1 MNGSAELRLSAA
13 QIELLLRAVGA
24 QLNARGEHA
33 ELFLVGGAAI
43 ALGYDGRR
51 LTADVDAVFEPKAIV
66 LDIAREVAQDQE
78 HVAENWLND
87 GVKGF
92 LPGEDPDARVLLDIP
107 GLTVKTASVE
117 YLLALKVYASRVDRD
132 QDDILYLAGLAGVT
146 SASEVLAIAERIV
159 GADKLPTKAQYL
171 VQALFPEA
179 PASEPAPAPQTLAAR
194 PAVGP
199 RPSPGTDSSRG
210 G

>member
-1 MNGSAELRLSAA
+1 MSGGAKLRLSAA

-24 QLNARGEHA
+24 QLDARGEHA

-43 ALGYDGRR
+43 ALAYDGRR

-66 LDIAREVAQDQE
+66 LDVAREVAQEQE

-92 LPGEDPDARVLLDIP
+92 LPGEDPDARLLLDIP

-132 QDDILYLAGLAGVT
+132 CCTRTRSAQRALRDIQRL
-146 SASEVLAIAERIV
+146 
-159 GADKLPTKAQYL
+159 
-171 VQALFPEA
+171 
-179 PASEPAPAPQTLAAR
+179 
-194 PAVGP
+194 
-199 RPSPGTDSSRG
+199 RG
-210 G
+210 K